1 MPRGRRVQV
10 PVDTQVQCVLEG
22 LGGTP
27 VEELC
32 RRHGLSPSQYYRLRD
47 RFLEGGTTRLASKG
61 PDPERAQF
69 EARIA
74 ELERAV
80 GRLTVENQALKKTL
94 H

>member
-1 MPRGRRVQV
+1 MPRGRRLQV
-10 PVDTQVQCVLEG
+10 PVDTQLQCILEG
-22 LGGTP
+22 LSGTP

-47 RFLEGGTTRLASKG
+47 RFLEGGKTGLASNG
-61 PDPERAQF
+61 QDSERAQLQ
-69 EARIA
+69 AHIA
-74 ELERAV
+74 ELERVV

>member
-1 MPRGRRVQV
+1 MPRGHRLQV

-22 LGGTP
+22 LSGTP

-32 RRHGLSPSQYYRLRD
+32 RRYTLSQSQYYRLRD
-47 RFLEGGTTRLASKG
+47 RFLEGGKAGLAG
-61 PDPERAQF
+61 NGRNAEQVQH
-69 EARIA
+69 ECRIA
-74 ELERAV
+74 ELERVV